1 LSACHDG
8 RRRFAG
14 RSAVVTGASRG
25 IGLSIARQLAA
36 DGAKVCVTGRD
47 QDALAAAVRELA
59 ELGPAIGVPGRADD
73 PGHQADVIARVLR
86 EFGSVDLL
94 VNSAGIKH
102 RRRRRC
108 LPAVGRGKRALD
120 HLANVRQYGSRP
132 LAIYVKAPI
141 AQAVTTTP
149 MRSAQTVEE
158 HVMEIRR

>member
-59 ELGPAIGVPGRADD
+59 DLGPAIGVPGRADD
-73 PGHQADVIARVLR
+73 
-86 EFGSVDLL
+86 
-94 VNSAGIKH
+94 
-102 RRRRRC
+102 
-108 LPAVGRGKRALD
+108 GRGKRALD

-132 LAIYVKAPI
+132 LATYVKAPI